1 MRSPNGDDDWWRRL
15 SESEVDPISHAS
27 LSSLPYP
34 PFNLGTDESHATY
47 FDGFVLSNY
56 LVSTGSFIHPISRRA
71 ITRDECKQ
79 LDACQREHRLGYAG
93 VLYAFDHPEEYYLYQ
108 SEDESDDVEDDPE
121 EEYGD
126 DVEEDEEEEG
136 NWMCVLCDEEEDPFV
151 EDQAKEER
159 SLVPGYMYGNMYGYE
174 GSDQEYN
181 SSEEFENFLN
191 QPVHVDNGP

>member
-56 LVSTGSFIHPISRRA
+56 LVSTGSFIHPISRGA

-79 LDACQREHRLGYAG
+79 LDAYQREHRLGYAG

-121 EEYGD
+121 EE
-126 DVEEDEEEEG
+126 
-136 NWMCVLCDEEEDPFV
+136 
-151 EDQAKEER
+151 
-159 SLVPGYMYGNMYGYE
+159 
-174 GSDQEYN
+174 
-181 SSEEFENFLN
+181 
-191 QPVHVDNGP
+191 

>member
-79 LDACQREHRLGYAG
+79 LDAYQREHRLGYAG

-121 EEYGD
+121 EE
-126 DVEEDEEEEG
+126 
-136 NWMCVLCDEEEDPFV
+136 
-151 EDQAKEER
+151 
-159 SLVPGYMYGNMYGYE
+159 
-174 GSDQEYN
+174 
-181 SSEEFENFLN
+181 
-191 QPVHVDNGP
+191 

>member
-1 MRSPNGDDDWWRRL
+1 
-15 SESEVDPISHAS
+15 
-27 LSSLPYP
+27 
-34 PFNLGTDESHATY
+34 
-47 FDGFVLSNY
+47 VLSNY

-79 LDACQREHRLGYAG
+79 LDAYQREHRLDYAG
-93 VLYAFDHPEEYYLYQ
+93 VLYAFDHPGEYYLYQ

>member
-1 MRSPNGDDDWWRRL
+1 MLTQVLAVFTASFHGLVKARAAHSLRAFASILRKRPLMRSPNGDDDWWRRL

-34 PFNLGTDESHATY
+34 PFNLVTDESHATY

-108 SEDESDDVEDDPE
+108 SENESDDVEDDPE
-121 EEYGD
+121 EE
-126 DVEEDEEEEG
+126 
-136 NWMCVLCDEEEDPFV
+136 
-151 EDQAKEER
+151 
-159 SLVPGYMYGNMYGYE
+159 
-174 GSDQEYN
+174 
-181 SSEEFENFLN
+181 
-191 QPVHVDNGP
+191 